1 MVVAW
6 MPPPF
11 LLSSE
16 PRRFTL
22 SKPILQGVFVEYI
35 KQQHEARQKAWHEA
49 KALLDV
55 AAAEKRDLTAEE
67 NAKYENISADLDSR
81 AKVIETLKADAER
94 EIRAAESM
102 QGFENQARPVA
113 EVRNEKNDADAIRA
127 LARGDIR
134 SYNFEKRDVTKGST
148 GSPVPTSFYD
158 QVILLAR
165 TVGPMLETST
175 ILNTAGGENLQIP
188 SLSAYSTGTVTSEG
202 NEIGESDPTF
212 NNFVT
217 LGAFKYS
224 FLTQVSR
231 ELVEDAGVDILGF
244 LATQTGNAM
253 GYAVNNALTVGTGT
267 TQPNGLVS
275 RAGSAVTGTSLNPT
289 ADNLID
295 LVYSIETVGRRLPGT
310 GFQMNSASIANVRK
324 LKDGSGQ
331 YLFTPSLSA
340 DARDLL
346 LGYPIFENPA
356 MASAASAAKPVIFG
370 NLPSY
375 YVRQVGGL
383 KLDRSDDFAFSND
396 LITFRSTFRVD
407 GNLIQT
413 SHVKFFKSS
422 NS

>member
-1 MVVAW
+1 M
-6 MPPPF
+6 
-11 LLSSE
+11 S
-16 PRRFTL
+16 
-22 SKPILQGVFVEYI
+22 EYI
-35 KQQHEARQKAWHEA
+35 KQQAEARKRSWEEA
-49 KALLDV
+49 KALLDT
-55 AAAEKRDLTAEE
+55 AAGENRDLTAEE
-67 NAKYENISADLDSR
+67 NEKYARISEDLDSR

-94 EIRAAESM
+94 EVRAAEAM
-102 QGFENQARPVA
+102 KGFENQGRPEA
-113 EVRNEKNDADAIRA
+113 EISNAKQNDAETIRS

-134 SYNFEKRDVTKGST
+134 TANFEKRDVLKSST

-158 QVILLAR
+158 QVLLLAR

-188 SLSAYSTGTVTSEG
+188 SLATYSAGTVFAEANAIS
-202 NEIGESDPTF
+202 ESDPTF
-212 NNFVT
+212 NSFVT
-217 LGAFKYS
+217 LSAYKYS

-244 LATQTGNAM
+244 LAAQVGNAM
-253 GYAVNNALTVGTGT
+253 GYSVNEALTTGTGT
-267 TQPNGLVS
+267 VQPNGIVT

-295 LVYSIETVGRRLPGT
+295 LVYSIDTAGRRLPGT
-310 GFQMNSASIANVRK
+310 GFQMNATSIASVRK
-324 LKDGSGQ
+324 LKDGAGQ
-331 YLFTPSLSA
+331 YLFSPSLTA

-356 MASAASAAKPVIFG
+356 MATAASAVKPVIFG
-370 NLPSY
+370 HLPSY

-383 KLDRSDDFAFSND
+383 KLDRSDDFAFSSD
-396 LITFRSTFRVD
+396 LVTFRATFRVD

-413 SHVKFFKSS
+413 SHIKFFKSS